1 MFKKVTKLLGA
12 IALTGWMGVA
22 NATLIFDFSWDSA
35 GGQIIGVIEGLE
47 EIPGIQQATSVT
59 LISANNDA
67 LNTDYVGFPSEN
79 TVYNNA
85 FSVVNGE
92 ISSVYFHGVRTYYK
106 GRFRR
111 DSNLFM
117 CGGCQR
123 DSSQP
128 PVEVSASWYD
138 RGRDDFLWAA
148 TAPPRFERR
157 VTVPEPSTVILL
169 SLGLAGL
176 SLVRYRKLS

>member
-47 EIPGIQQATSVT
+47 DVIGSQSARSVT

-67 LNTDYVGFPSEN
+67 LNIDYADFTSPDINVW
-79 TVYNNA
+79 NNA

-92 ISSVYFHGVRTYYK
+92 IGVVEFYADTNKLVRPIRSITHFYMRSGCPCDMPDYSGGYAEWYSEDYV
-106 GRFRR
+106 GRH
-111 DSNLFM
+111 
-117 CGGCQR
+117 
-123 DSSQP
+123 
-128 PVEVSASWYD
+128 
-138 RGRDDFLWAA
+138 AA
-148 TAPPRFERR
+148 TALPRFERR

-176 SLVRYRKLS
+176 SLVRYRKQS